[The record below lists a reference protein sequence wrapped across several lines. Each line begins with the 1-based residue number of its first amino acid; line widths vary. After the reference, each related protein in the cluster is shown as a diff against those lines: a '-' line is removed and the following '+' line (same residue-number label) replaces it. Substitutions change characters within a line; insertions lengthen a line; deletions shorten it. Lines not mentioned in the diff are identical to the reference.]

1 MNVVPVSGF
10 NTLPVI
16 YDRGLVGV
24 MHDRCEPFD
33 TYPRTYD
40 LLNTAGLFSIEEKRC
55 NISTIMLEMDRI
67 LRPGGHVYIRDIDIV
82 IEEHKDIAAAMGWE
96 TLLFDT
102 IEGPQATYKLLFGA
116 KPVNMFAFFIL
127 FFPYYF

>member
-1 MNVVPVSGF
+1 MNVVLVSGF

-40 LLNTAGLFSIEEKRC
+40 LLNTVGLFSIEEKRVLWELYWRW
-55 NISTIMLEMDRI
+55 SWDSPL
-67 LRPGGHVYIRDIDIV
+67 PSYK
-82 IEEHKDIAAAMGWE
+82 EESK
-96 TLLFDT
+96 TSCSFRS
-102 IEGPQATYKLLFGA
+102 KLSPDLASIF
-116 KPVNMFAFFIL
+116 
-127 FFPYYF
+127 